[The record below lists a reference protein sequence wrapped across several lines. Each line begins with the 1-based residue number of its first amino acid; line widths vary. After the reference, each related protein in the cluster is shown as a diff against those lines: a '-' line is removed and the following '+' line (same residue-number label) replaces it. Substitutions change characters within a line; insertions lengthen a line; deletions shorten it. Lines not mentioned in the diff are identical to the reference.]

1 MNGPARLPPDRLRVP
16 ARRERGIV
24 LAIVLVLIFALI
36 TAVYAF
42 QRRAIIDTTISRNR
56 IDAAEADAL
65 AKGGLRIAE
74 ALVAIVRAKQLEG
87 ASGGA
92 GPADESS
99 PPTLTLPGGGGGGAG
114 GSAALDALWQGIAQV
129 PIEFEGG
136 RTLRIEI
143 EDEGAKLNLNALVAP
158 EEPAD
163 PDDASAA
170 LDEEDAPERDE
181 GDGLSEDDEAVEYLA
196 EALEAIVDGMEGSA
210 EDRSYDTDRIA
221 RNILDFIDA
230 DSTAIDGRNE
240 DEYYRRQDPPYR
252 AWNQPFVSVDQLGL
266 VEDIDPALLEELR
279 HYVTVHP
286 VAGSAGINLNRAPP
300 WVLKLV
306 YSGVSGN
313 RRLIDAKLVEDLI
326 RLREK
331 GKLVC
336 DDQGADPRCV
346 ARSDVGNGDL
356 GNGSVY
362 PEASLPAQPTV
373 FRVEASAQVGEIT
386 RRFEAIYDTR
396 PIPGPQLLSWR
407 RLRGN
412 D

>member
-1 MNGPARLPPDRLRVP
+1 MSPSPPPAPVP
-16 ARRERGIV
+16 HRSQRQRERGIV
-24 LAIVLVLIFALI
+24 LAIVLVMIFALI

-56 IDAAEADAL
+56 IDAAEADTL

-74 ALVAIVRAKQLEG
+74 ALVAVVRAKQLQG
-87 ASGGA
+87 ANGGA
-92 GPADESS
+92 APLDDTA
-99 PPTLTLPGGGGGGAG
+99 PPTLALPGGGSAA
-114 GSAALDALWQGIAQV
+114 GSAALDALWQGIGGV
-129 PIEFEGG
+129 PIELEGG
-136 RTLRIEI
+136 RMLRIEI

-158 EEPAD
+158 EDPGEQQEGQPLDAEP
-163 PDDASAA
+163 
-170 LDEEDAPERDE
+170 EPERDE

-196 EALEAIVDGMEGSA
+196 TALEAIVDGMEGGA

-221 RNILDFIDA
+221 RNILDFMDG
-230 DSTAIDGRNE
+230 DSTAIDGRSE

-252 AWNQPFVSVDQLGL
+252 AWNQPLVSVDQLGL
-266 VEDIDPALLEELR
+266 VEDVDPALLEELR

-286 VAGSAGINLNRAPP
+286 IGGAAGINLNRAPP

-306 YSGVSGN
+306 YSGTSGN
-313 RRLIDAKLVEDLI
+313 RRLIDAKLAEDLV
-326 RLREK
+326 RLRDK

-336 DDQGADPRCV
+336 DDQGGDPRCV
-346 ARSDVGNGDL
+346 TRGDVGNGDL

-373 FRVEASAQVGEIT
+373 FRVVATAQVRDIT

-396 PIPGPQLLSWR
+396 PVTGPQLLSWR